1 MEPEKEK
8 KYSSHRLVELDA
20 LRFICA
26 FSVMLYHYTFLGY
39 ASDEHP
45 SPVHYET
52 IGAISKYGYLAVH
65 FFLVLSGYLVLKSAL
80 AKTVKEF
87 FISRV
92 TRLYPAYW
100 GAVLVTAISIWVFGP
115 EEQSSNYSEL
125 MHVSPT
131 EFVVNMT
138 MLQRFLGFNDLDGV
152 YWSLSYELSFYLI
165 ISVLIGWRLM
175 HRLDIALF
183 IWLGYTAL
191 VRTDNPTHTPA
202 FYFLIPTYAPLF
214 AAGMVFYLLQHKLYA
229 RWKLHALLA
238 ISYSLC
244 LRSAL
249 AEATSHSQM
258 FHTAFSPTIIALV
271 ITSIFLTF
279 FLIINRKLQLP
290 QWPMLSLGGSLT
302 YPLYLLH
309 CNIGYLLFQ
318 HGASFMN
325 KWVLL
330 AGIILLMLVLSYAL
344 HRFVEKPG
352 GKMLQK
358 LLVATLR

>member
-1 MEPEKEK
+1 MEPEKIQP
-8 KYSSHRLVELDA
+8 SHRLVELDA
-20 LRFICA
+20 LRFACA
-26 FSVMLYHYTFLGY
+26 VCVMLYHYTFLGY
-39 ASDEHP
+39 ASEEHP
-45 SPVHYET
+45 SPVQYEA
-52 IGAISKYGYLAVH
+52 IGAVTKYGYLAVH
-65 FFLVLSGYLVLKSAL
+65 FFLVVSGYLVVKSAL

-100 GAVLVTAISIWVFGP
+100 AAVLGTAISIWVLGP
-115 EEQSSNYSEL
+115 AVTSKNYSEL

-165 ISVLIGWRLM
+165 IAILVGWGLRN
-175 HRLDIALF
+175 RLDIVLV

-191 VRTDNPTHTPA
+191 VRTTNPTQTPA
-202 FYFLIPTYAPLF
+202 FYLLIPTYAPLF
-214 AAGMVFYLLQHKLYA
+214 AAGMLFYLLQNKLYA
-229 RWKLHALLA
+229 RWKLYALLA
-238 ISYSLC
+238 FSYGLC

-258 FHTAFSPTIIALV
+258 FHTALSPTIISLV
-271 ITSIFLTF
+271 ITVIFLTF
-279 FLIINRKLQLP
+279 LLLINRKLKLP
-290 QWPMLSLGGSLT
+290 QWPVFSLGGSLT